1 MKKAVLLAVLILL
14 PALTVTAQPQHRAGV
29 NLGLQ
34 SDWYSSV
41 EADYH
46 WMAKPWLGFGGG
58 LRLGTELADSHL
70 PNGTFA
76 SGEYESWEAWG
87 RVSKS
92 NLKLSALFSPDII
105 ELGEWKFGADIE
117 PGILLGIPHERME
130 VRYRKPSGGIDRGTV
145 SADGGQWI
153 AWEGSIGLRAS
164 FRRLSLGVG
173 YGISNYDAYS
183 TARLLGVNGTAF
195 DKFYPERTPVVQR
208 AFVYTSIMF

>member
-1 MKKAVLLAVLILL
+1 MKRAVLLAVLILF
-14 PALTVTAQPQHRAGV
+14 PALTVTAQPRHRAGV
-29 NLGLQ
+29 NIGLQ
-34 SDWYSSV
+34 SDWFASIG
-41 EADYH
+41 ADYH

-58 LRLGTELADSHL
+58 LRVGTELADSHL

-76 SGEYESWEAWG
+76 SGEYESWEACG

-105 ELGEWKFGADIE
+105 EVGEWIIGADIE

-130 VRYRKPSGGIDRGTV
+130 VRYRKPSGEVDRGTV
-145 SADGGQWI
+145 SANGGQWI

-164 FRRLSLGVG
+164 FRWLSIGVG

-195 DKFYPERTPVVQR
+195 DKFYPERTPVVQG
-208 AFVYTSIMF
+208 AFVYTSVMF

>member
-1 MKKAVLLAVLILL
+1 MRKAFHIVLLLL
-14 PALTVTAQPQHRAGV
+14 LALTAEAQSRHRAGV
-29 NLGLQ
+29 NAGLQ
-34 SDWYSSV
+34 SDWYASV
-41 EADYH
+41 EAHYH

-58 LRLGTELADSHL
+58 LRLGTEFADSHL
-70 PNGTFA
+70 PGGTFT
-76 SGEYESWEAWG
+76 SGEYESWEAFG

-105 ELGEWKFGADIE
+105 EVGVWKIGAEVE
-117 PGILLGIPHERME
+117 PGILLGVPHERME
-130 VRYRKPSGGIDRGTV
+130 VRYRKPSGGIGRGMV

-183 TARLLGVNGTAF
+183 TARLLGVYGTAF
-195 DKFYPERTPVVQR
+195 DQFYPERTPVVQR
-208 AFVYTSIMF
+208 AFVYTCVMF

>member
-1 MKKAVLLAVLILL
+1 MRKAFHIVLLLL
-14 PALTVTAQPQHRAGV
+14 LALTAEAQSRHRAGV
-29 NLGLQ
+29 NAGLQ

-117 PGILLGIPHERME
+117 PGILLGIPHESME
-130 VRYRKPSGGIDRGTV
+130 VRYRKHDGGVDRGTV
-145 SADGGQWI
+145 SAKGGQWI
-153 AWEGSIGLRAS
+153 AWEGSIGLRAT
-164 FRRLSLGVG
+164 FRQFSLGIG
-173 YGISNYDAYS
+173 YGVSNFDAYS
-183 TARLLGVNGTAF
+183 PARLLEVNGTAF
-195 DKFYPERTPVVQR
+195 DKFYPQRTPVMQR
-208 AFVYTSIMF
+208 AFVYTSVMF

>member
-1 MKKAVLLAVLILL
+1 MRKAFHIVLLLL
-14 PALTVTAQPQHRAGV
+14 LALTAEAQSRHRAGV
-29 NLGLQ
+29 NAGLQ
-34 SDWYSSV
+34 SDWYASV
-41 EADYH
+41 EAHYH

-58 LRLGTELADSHL
+58 LRLGTEIADSHL
-70 PNGTFA
+70 PNGTST

-117 PGILLGIPHERME
+117 PGIMLGVPHERME
-130 VRYRKPSGGIDRGTV
+130 VRYRKPSGEVDRGTV
-145 SADGGQWI
+145 SANGGQWI

-164 FRRLSLGVG
+164 FRWLSIGIG

-183 TARLLGVNGTAF
+183 TARLLEVNGTAF

-208 AFVYTSIMF
+208 AFVYTCVMF

>member
-1 MKKAVLLAVLILL
+1 MRKAFHTVLLLL
-14 PALTVTAQPQHRAGV
+14 LALTAAAQSQHRAGV
-29 NLGLQ
+29 NVGMQ
-34 SDWYSSV
+34 SDWYASV
-41 EADYH
+41 EAHYH

-58 LRLGTELADSHL
+58 LRLGTEFADSHL
-70 PNGTFA
+70 PGGTFT

-92 NLKLSALFSPDII
+92 NLKLSALLSPDII
-105 ELGEWKFGADIE
+105 DVGEWKIGVDVE

-183 TARLLGVNGTAF
+183 TARLLEVNGTAF
-195 DKFYPERTPVVQR
+195 DQFYPEHEPVVQR
-208 AFVYTSIMF
+208 AFVYTCVMF